1 MSRLLYY
8 NCSGNLT
15 RTGRNVARIQIFTQD
30 TSRAHVSD
38 VGRLPSKGVT
48 LTPPPFLR
56 DRTTPHSDNRTPV
69 STNNIVSNPA
79 QNVPVRLISD

>member
-69 STNNIVSNPA
+69 SRPA
-79 QNVPVRLISD
+79 PITLCPTLLRMYRYV